1 MTITISRATAINII
15 LTLALAVGAVLYIL
29 TSPQANS
36 LNAVGAVVVAA
47 SAVVLSNNLW
57 K

>member
-1 MTITISRATAINII
+1 MTINISRATAINII

-47 SAVVLSNNLW
+47 SAVILSNNLW